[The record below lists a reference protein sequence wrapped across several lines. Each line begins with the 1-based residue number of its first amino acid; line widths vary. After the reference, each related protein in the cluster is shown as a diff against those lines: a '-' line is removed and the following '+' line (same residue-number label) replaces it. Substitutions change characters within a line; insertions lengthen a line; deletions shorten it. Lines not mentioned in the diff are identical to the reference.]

1 MTKICT
7 KCGVEQAL
15 EHFSLARGNADG
27 LRSHCRDCASDAES
41 NRKYRN
47 NSPRYYPDGTDLSYT
62 DITHERE
69 RELFTA
75 AKAGDETAR
84 EFLIKN
90 HLLYTLNQGR
100 RWSHGKLPEDEV
112 ASAAN
117 AALMHA
123 IDRFDPSRPNRFTS
137 YLQWFVRR
145 WMVDLW
151 RSKNIVDQPKFGED
165 GSNAVSFD
173 VSNCHTVEGNRSN
186 TPKHFA
192 RPMFD
197 DTGKMEGGLSFVP
210 RDVPNLFTDH
220 PVEELDHAEFML
232 RLLEES
238 KDGLTEQE
246 AEVIRRHFA
255 ETPES
260 LDAIGK
266 EWGLTRAR
274 ISKIKL
280 NALAKLKKKLKS
292 KMDNAGVTR

>member
-1 MTKICT
+1 MNRTKS
-7 KCGVEQAL
+7 G
-15 EHFSLARGNADG
+15 
-27 LRSHCRDCASDAES
+27 
-41 NRKYRN
+41 
-47 NSPRYYPDGTDLSYT
+47 YYPEGTDLSYT

-69 RELFTA
+69 RELFIA
-75 AKAGDETAR
+75 AKAGDDAAR

-90 HLLYTLNQGR
+90 HLLYALNQGR
-100 RWSHGKLPEDEV
+100 RWSRGKLPEDEV

-123 IDRFDPSRPNRFTS
+123 IDKFDPSRPNRFTS

-151 RSKNIVDQPKFGED
+151 RSKNIVDRPKFDDG
-165 GSNAVSFD
+165 GSNAVPFD
-173 VSNCHTVEGNRSN
+173 EIEAHGVQTNQSNS
-186 TPKHFA
+186 PLHFA
-192 RPMFD
+192 RPAHDEFS
-197 DTGKMEGGLSFVP
+197 TGGGASHIPREIPSLS
-210 RDVPNLFTDH
+210 TDH
-220 PVEELDHAEFML
+220 PVEEQDHAEFML

-238 KDGLTEQE
+238 KDCLTEQE
-246 AEVIRRHFA
+246 AEVIRRHFS

-292 KMDNAGVTR
+292 KMVNAGVTR